1 VAEHELLEEVMMRT
15 MMSTRAFLMASVS
28 LAALAFPPSAHAWT
42 ATSTSSFKLIGA
54 NCDGGSVTGS
64 GGVFNFNKP
73 AGVERCEAK
82 GANGINPTRGKTYS
96 IGWSFKLST
105 TTNNNAIFQW
115 KAYPT
120 EGSLQNYP
128 LVLKCISN
136 KLVLQYRPPPNQA
149 AIQVTSTSISANTTY
164 AVKLQIFVS
173 DSASTGW
180 VSYWLNGS
188 QKLNQYKCRTFD
200 STSVEPKWGVYGAT
214 GTSVTDTV
222 SNLTMN

>member
-1 VAEHELLEEVMMRT
+1 MMRT
-15 MMSTRAFLMASVS
+15 MGTRLFLAAS
-28 LAALAFPPSAHAWT
+28 AALAAVVFPAPSAQAWT
-42 ATSTSSFKLIGA
+42 ATSTSSFKLIGP
-54 NCDGGSVTGS
+54 NCDGGSVTAS
-64 GGVFNFNKP
+64 GGVFSFKKP
-73 AGVERCEAK
+73 AGVLRCEAK
-82 GANGINPTRGKTYS
+82 GANGINPTKGKTYT
-96 IGWSFKLST
+96 IAWSFKLST

-136 KLVLQYRPPPNQA
+136 KLVLQYRPPPNQT

-200 STSVEPKWGVYGAT
+200 STSVEPKWGIYGAT
-214 GTSVTDTV
+214 DTSVTDTV

>member
-1 VAEHELLEEVMMRT
+1 MAEHEVLEEVMKGIVT
-15 MMSTRAFLMASVS
+15 TVVS
-28 LAALAFPPSAHAWT
+28 AAALAFTLAGAKAEAWT

-54 NCDGGSVTGS
+54 NCDGGSVTVS
-64 GGVFNFNKP
+64 GGVFSFKKP

-82 GANGINPTRGKTYS
+82 GANGINPTKGKTYN
-96 IGWSFKLST
+96 INWNFKLSSI
-105 TTNNNAIFQW
+105 TNNNAIFQW

-136 KLVLQYRPPPNQA
+136 KLVFQYRPPPNGT
-149 AIQVTSTSISANTTY
+149 AIQVTSTSIAVNTTY
-164 AVKLQIFVS
+164 AVRLQIYVS

-214 GTSVTDTV
+214 GTSVTDTI